1 MAAVINIIMGENRM
15 FNLLRKFKKNIAGL
29 LTLVFIISLCVP
41 SFDAANSYATY
52 NDTNLNTFIHHGSS
66 IPEGEAGLPMTIR
79 LRFGYNGEQ
88 GLYNPESD
96 SVKNVNVRLSNDQT
110 YMGVQVKV
118 GENST
123 AFKERLEK
131 ILGYELESED
141 ELQKYLDGY
150 NAGYSD
156 AGNGTILYNFP
167 VESGSYPFEVDS
179 NLFAQKVHFDEVKKG
194 EYKDVEFQVTVRK
207 DTKEGYY
214 AIPVQFEYQ
223 MPDIAYVGRTHPT
236 KVEYINVYIKA
247 ASAESSGNKV
257 QNENQFI
264 VGENQMTPYGTYPQV
279 MNYSLNLRN
288 QREAVYD
295 VTVHINTKLGDKA
308 EMKKTAPAKSIANT
322 GYPFD
327 INETNYDRN
336 FPEVARNQ
344 TITVDY
350 SMAISSY
357 SASGFYPLSYTVSY
371 RKVPNGALYQENHE
385 AYVRIRNAS
394 MEDKNAEQ
402 TNGDWN
408 ANTATKA
415 RLIVEGYTT
424 VPDKIFAGDSFELK
438 LNIKNA
444 SENINASNILLTF
457 ISEETQDKS
466 AIFSTENGANSVV
479 INSLP
484 AGKTEEISLIYNS
497 KAGVDQGTYKITVK
511 EKYDSPEFKNAEEEV
526 AVNIPVYQIARFST
540 SSFEVMPSTIEVGSE
555 SNIMFGI
562 NNTGKVVLHNVS
574 VTFSADSIKENTSY
588 IGNIKPGETGNVDAM
603 IQAIAATADDG
614 KIKAKISY
622 EDENG
627 NITTEEKEFELYVSE
642 PVMDMGDD
650 MMSELPPEEN
660 PDLANPVLTW
670 IKDNILLTVIGGA
683 LAVGILLIVIKKVKK
698 RRMEK
703 EMQKEDEEI

>member
-1 MAAVINIIMGENRM
+1 MAAATNTVTGE
-15 FNLLRKFKKNIAGL
+15 KKMLNSLKKIKKSIAGL
-29 LTLVFIISLCVP
+29 LTMAFIISLCIP
-41 SFDAANSYATY
+41 LFDASVSLASY
-52 NDTNLNTFIHHGSS
+52 NDTNLNTFIHNGSS

-79 LRFGYNGEQ
+79 FRFGYNGEQ
-88 GLYNPESD
+88 GLYNPESESIK
-96 SVKNVNVRLSNDQT
+96 SVDVRLSNDQT

-194 EYKDVEFQVTVRK
+194 EYKEVEFQVTVRK

-223 MPDIAYVGRTHPT
+223 LPDVAYVGRPHPT

-247 ASAESSGNKV
+247 ASSESSGNKV
-257 QNENQFI
+257 ENENQFV

-279 MNYSLNLRN
+279 MNYSVNFRN
-288 QREAVYD
+288 QRETVYD
-295 VTVHINTKLGDKA
+295 VTVRINTKLGDKA

-336 FPEVARNQ
+336 FPEVARDQ
-344 TITVDY
+344 VITVDY

-371 RKVPNGALYQENHE
+371 RKVPNGTLYQENHE

-402 TNGDWN
+402 TDGEWN

-424 VPDKIFAGDSFELK
+424 VPEKVFAGDSFELK
-438 LNIKNA
+438 LKIKNA
-444 SENINASNILLTF
+444 SENIDASNILLTF
-457 ISEETQDKS
+457 VSEETQDKS
-466 AIFSTENGANSVV
+466 AIFSTESGANSFV

-484 AGKTEEISLIYNS
+484 AGQTEEMTIVYNS
-497 KAGVDQGTYKITVK
+497 KAGIDQGTYKITIK
-511 EKYDSPEFKNAEEEV
+511 ERYDSPEFKNADEEV
-526 AVNIPVYQIARFST
+526 AVNIPVYQIARLST
-540 SSFEVMPSTIEVGSE
+540 SSFEVMPSSVEVGSE
-555 SNIMFGI
+555 SNVMFGI

-574 VTFSADSIKENTSY
+574 VTFKSDSIKENTSY

-603 IQAIAATADDG
+603 LQGIAPTADDG
-614 KIKAKISY
+614 KVTAVISY

-627 NITTEEKEFELYVSE
+627 KVTTEEKTFELYVSE
-642 PVMDMGDD
+642 PVMDMGDQMMTD
-650 MMSELPPEEN
+650 MPAEDEQNM
-660 PDLANPVLTW
+660 ANPVLNW
-670 IKDNILLTVIGGA
+670 IKDNIFLTVIGGL
-683 LAVGILLIVIKKVKK
+683 LAVVVLLVVIKKVKK
-698 RRMEK
+698 NRIEK